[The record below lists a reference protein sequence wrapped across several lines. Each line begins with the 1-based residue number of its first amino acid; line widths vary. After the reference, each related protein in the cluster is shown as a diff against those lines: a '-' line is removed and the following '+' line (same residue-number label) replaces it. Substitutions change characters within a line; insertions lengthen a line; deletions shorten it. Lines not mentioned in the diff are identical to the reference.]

1 MDTELNVLESE
12 KGHEQLLSSEVFSQ
26 PMLKLL
32 PQQQKN
38 LELLSHLASY
48 SELLIA
54 VTGLTGVG
62 KTTLAN
68 ALSAHRET
76 PEDTL
81 FLQADLTTTSLV
93 VLQQIAMSWDLPQ
106 LSENLVE
113 AKDAVLTAAA
123 ARQQDGYSLL
133 VIIDQAEQ
141 LEVDTLNE
149 IAHLA
154 LLAPQALSF
163 ALFGASGYETG
174 LRESPTQAPVHILQL
189 EPLDYDSATSLAEQ
203 TFDQG
208 TLKDSQLQFA
218 YSRSGGLPG
227 MFLKAL
233 EDQLLSGEQSDTS
246 VKSKF
251 PVLHIVAVAVVASVL
266 GMSFLYQSP
275 EGSDDSALLAP
286 EQPDSAQLPA
296 SSGLVDKGADATT
309 QPEELTGVD
318 EPIFADNEKT
328 ELAAPQ
334 VAVIH
339 EVPETQVLSSN
350 ANIAGDTDF
359 NYQAEA
365 EVPPSAAEAA
375 KPVVEQPAETKS
387 LVSEVPAASKAVVYS
402 SDEQILMNADGYV
415 IQLSGFHSEAGAKD
429 FVSQWQSRLSN
440 QLYTYR
446 SSYKGKPWHVVVAG
460 VYSDRAEATRAVKSM
475 PKSLRDQTP
484 WIKDVQ
490 MVKKILSDRQ

>member
-1 MDTELNVLESE
+1 MDTELNVLEPE

-26 PMLKLL
+26 PVLKLL

-81 FLQADLTTTSLV
+81 FLQADLTTTSLS
-93 VLQQIAMSWDLPQ
+93 VLQQIATSWDLPQ

-123 ARQQDGYSLL
+123 SRHQDGYSLL
-133 VIIDQAEQ
+133 IIIDQAEQ

-189 EPLDYDSATSLAEQ
+189 EPLDYDTAISLAEQ

-208 TLKDSQLQFA
+208 ALKDSQLQFA

-227 MFLKAL
+227 MFLKSL
-233 EDQLLSGEQSDTS
+233 EDQLLSGVQSDTPE
-246 VKSKF
+246 KGRF
-251 PVLHIVAVAVVASVL
+251 PVLHIVAVAIVASVL

-275 EGSDDSALLAP
+275 EGSGDSGQLDS
-286 EQPDSAQLPA
+286 EQLDSAQLPA
-296 SSGLVDKGADATT
+296 SSNSVAEEAGVTV
-309 QPEELTGVD
+309 ELTELD
-318 EPIFADNEKT
+318 EPIFADSEKT

-334 VAVIH
+334 VAVIN
-339 EVPETQVLSSN
+339 EVPDTQTLSSN
-350 ANIAGDTDF
+350 GTVAGDTDF
-359 NYQAEA
+359 NYQAET
-365 EVPPSAAEAA
+365 EVPPSVVEAA
-375 KPVVEQPAETKS
+375 KPDIEQPTEPKS
-387 LVSEVPAASKAVVYS
+387 LVSAVPAVSKAVAYS
-402 SDEQILMNADGYV
+402 SDEQTLMNANGYV
-415 IQLSGFHSEAGAKD
+415 IQLSGSHNEAGAKG
-429 FVSQWQSRLSN
+429 FVSRWQSQLGSK
-440 QLYTYR
+440 LYTYR
-446 SSYKGKPWHVVVAG
+446 SSYQGKPWHVVVAG
-460 VYSDRAEATRAVKSM
+460 VYSDRAEAARAVKTM
-475 PKSLRDQTP
+475 PKTLRDQTP

-490 MVKKILSDRQ
+490 SVKKILSDRQ